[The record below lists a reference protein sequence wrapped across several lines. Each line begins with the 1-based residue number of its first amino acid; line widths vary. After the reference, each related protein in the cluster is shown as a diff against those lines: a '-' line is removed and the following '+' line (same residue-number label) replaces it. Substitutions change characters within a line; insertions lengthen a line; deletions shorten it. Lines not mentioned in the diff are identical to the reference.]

1 MNLGSLLD
9 INALIQAPKDLHLSE
24 GQLLFV
30 DKDNI
35 NEPFIN
41 ICSKDVESRWTEWSI
56 QVNQSFQML

>member
-1 MNLGSLLD
+1 MNDFKQGQISGKYLFINLGSVLD
-9 INALIQAPKDLHLSE
+9 INALIQAPKDMHLSE

-41 ICSKDVESRWTEWSI
+41 IC
-56 QVNQSFQML
+56 